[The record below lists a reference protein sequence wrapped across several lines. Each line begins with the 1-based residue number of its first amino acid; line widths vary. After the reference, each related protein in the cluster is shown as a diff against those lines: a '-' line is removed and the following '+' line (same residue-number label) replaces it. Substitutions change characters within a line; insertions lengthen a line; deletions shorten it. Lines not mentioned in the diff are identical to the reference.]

1 MLSLTKHLRK
11 AVGLILLAG
20 VIVGSVFVYGCATND
35 EPRVRFGTYAT
46 PTLGTR
52 YLDIDN
58 LGKHSSGNSLSEKG
72 GIVYTCR
79 GGHIDI
85 THIRIGADNVRY
97 LYNKIQRCLMNSDA
111 EFTFKFNVEPSVYSV
126 KLQYP
131 PTWKTLSRKDRERII
146 DEVALELSQ
155 YCTYTMITWHEVL
168 TWFGFK
174 TVAFWSEEPSAF
186 SWEDI
191 YSNLLG
197 VRLGAQALQD
207 EEHNFNEAMTILL
220 KKELE
225 NLQIQSSDTA
235 RQAAEK
241 MRGDWFT
248 GFVQVDMRERNMD
261 IGLDDGFVT
270 PTLVPGICDD
280 AQPQSYPVP
289 TLDKF
294 NEHGFVMDLAVEPK
308 EFEKWKI
315 LRLIYPNGGEKRI
328 RPSEH
333 LPVVMDYI
341 RRDALKKGFTVMPS
355 AWYGPALTRQSL
367 TGEQQQNKTIYHQ
380 P

>member
-1 MLSLTKHLRK
+1 MPGLIKHLRK
-11 AVGLILLAG
+11 VVRLILVAG
-20 VIVGSVFVYGCATND
+20 VITNIALIYGCTASG

-46 PTLGTR
+46 PTPGTR
-52 YLDIDN
+52 YLDINN
-58 LGKHSSGNSLSEKG
+58 LGKHSFGNSLSENG

-85 THIRIGADNVRY
+85 THVRIGADNVRY
-97 LYNKIQRCLMNSDA
+97 LYNKIQRCLMNNDS
-111 EFTFKFNVEPSVYSV
+111 EFTFKFNVEPSTYTA

-131 PTWKTLSRKDRERII
+131 PTWKFLPRKDKEATA

-155 YCTYTMITWHEVL
+155 YCTYTMTTWHEVL
-168 TWFGFK
+168 TWFGFR

-186 SWEDI
+186 SWEDA
-191 YSNLLG
+191 YSNLVG

-207 EEHNFNEAMTILL
+207 EKHNFNEAVTILL

-225 NLQIQSSDTA
+225 NLGIQSGDTA
-235 RQAAEK
+235 RKAAEK
-241 MRGDWFT
+241 MKGEWFT
-248 GFVQVDMRERNMD
+248 GFVLVDMKERNMD

-270 PTLVPGICDD
+270 PTLVPGICDG

-294 NEHGFVMDLAVEPK
+294 NKYGFAMDLAVEPK
-308 EFEKWKI
+308 EFERGKI

-333 LPVVMDYI
+333 LPIVMDFI
-341 RRDALKKGFTVMPS
+341 KKEALEKGYDIMPPAVYVSDLTVQFPGVK
-355 AWYGPALTRQSL
+355 AQNRSL
-367 TGEQQQNKTIYHQ
+367 YHQ

>member
-1 MLSLTKHLRK
+1 MPDLTKPLRK
-11 AVGLILLAG
+11 AAQLILAAG
-20 VIVGSVFVYGCATND
+20 LFVGIAFVYGCTGAD

-46 PTLGTR
+46 PTPGTR
-52 YLDIDN
+52 YLGIDN
-58 LGKHSSGNSLSEKG
+58 LGKHSFGNSLSEKG

-85 THIRIGADNVRY
+85 THVRIGADNVKH
-97 LYNKIQRCLMNSDA
+97 LYNKARKCLLNNDS
-111 EFTFKFNVEPSVYSV
+111 EFTFKFNVEPSVYLAKV
-126 KLQYP
+126 QYP
-131 PTWKTLSRKDRERII
+131 PTWKTLSRKDKEQLA
-146 DEVALELSQ
+146 DEAALELSQ

-191 YSNLLG
+191 YSNLIG

-207 EEHNFNEAMTILL
+207 KEHSFNEAMTILL

-225 NLQIQSSDTA
+225 NLQVQSGSTA

-241 MRGDWFT
+241 MRGEWFT
-248 GFVQVDMRERNMD
+248 GFIQVDMKERNMD

-270 PTLVPGICDD
+270 PTLVPGICDG

-289 TLDKF
+289 TLAKF

-308 EFEKWKI
+308 EFERWKI
-315 LRLIYPNGGEKRI
+315 LRLIYPDGGEKRI
-328 RPSEH
+328 RPAEH
-333 LPVVMDYI
+333 LPIVMDFI
-341 RRDALKKGFTVMPS
+341 KKEALEKGFNIMPPTGYVS
-355 AWYGPALTRQSL
+355 DLTIQFPSSK
-367 TGEQQQNKTIYHQ
+367 QQNRSLYHQ